1 MSDKPYRSHIDMM
14 FGRIRDLIAPEDRI
28 EYLDPDADT
37 PWREPNFQVRI
48 EGTTEEFAYEH
59 HQNRLSKIKHRSDP
73 WVITAYT
80 DGSQDENGTGAGLI
94 YTQPFPPLSL
104 TLAPLTPPIPT
115 PPHSSMILP
124 HHLVKKAMLPL
135 GTTAEVFDAE
145 LSAIEAVLR
154 KIKDIPLL
162 PPHTHIR
169 VFSDSQAALQR
180 EHYLHA
186 TPGQFLTRKIWQH
199 CDSLHKQRCTVKL
212 EWIRGHCDIPG
223 NETADLLAKEAARS
237 KPPNNPSTSLTHLKR
252 RIRSKLLKEW
262 KSFFNDYPH
271 GNSYMGTPTL
281 TLPNELRS
289 KNRILTSQIIQLRT
303 GHGYFKAYYRR
314 FNLQIP
320 NYICACG
327 STNQTPAHLLLTCP
341 KFHQDR
347 PRYRTHI
354 RGPPN
359 IKDVLHDKDNM
370 KKLVTFLEDTSIA
383 TRHWFQN
390 VDRHRAES
398 EDLATW
404 ANYGTGL
411 GNLNLQDS
419 QPSQTGDDCAIQQ
432 STRTLTTYPTPPS
445 PLLEERATSARMSRD

>member
-1 MSDKPYRSHIDMM
+1 
-14 FGRIRDLIAPEDRI
+14 
-28 EYLDPDADT
+28 
-37 PWREPNFQVRI
+37 
-48 EGTTEEFAYEH
+48 
-59 HQNRLSKIKHRSDP
+59 
-73 WVITAYT
+73 
-80 DGSQDENGTGAGLI
+80 
-94 YTQPFPPLSL
+94 
-104 TLAPLTPPIPT
+104 
-115 PPHSSMILP
+115 
-124 HHLVKKAMLPL
+124 
-135 GTTAEVFDAE
+135 
-145 LSAIEAVLR
+145 
-154 KIKDIPLL
+154 
-162 PPHTHIR
+162 
-169 VFSDSQAALQR
+169 
-180 EHYLHA
+180 
-186 TPGQFLTRKIWQH
+186 
-199 CDSLHKQRCTVKL
+199 
-212 EWIRGHCDIPG
+212 
-223 NETADLLAKEAARS
+223 
-237 KPPNNPSTSLTHLKR
+237 
-252 RIRSKLLKEW
+252 
-262 KSFFNDYPH
+262 
-271 GNSYMGTPTL
+271 MGTPTL
-281 TLPNELRS
+281 TLPNEQRS

-390 VDRHRAES
+390 VDRHRA
-398 EDLATW
+398 DLATW

-411 GNLNLQDS
+411 GNLNLHDS